1 MEAIVIHLVAGKSGL
16 KHSQDRGH
24 SSSTIPLQCPWG
36 GGAPLDLS
44 YIKRC
49 AHTIHFSGVHNRR
62 DLVYPRRAD
71 ISLAQHRDT
80 QVDAFLYENM
90 PKMGKSLNDKPG
102 VSPDWLEL
110 TGIVFAIVKQ
120 EMPEAD
126 GSLPQHIRPEYMRF
140 LLHVLFILGRF
151 APESR
156 FLLVWSGPKTMSD
169 QAQRAITTRAFRE
182 KA

>member
-1 MEAIVIHLVAGKSGL
+1 M
-16 KHSQDRGH
+16 
-24 SSSTIPLQCPWG
+24 PLG
-36 GGAPLDLS
+36 GQQAPLDLS

-80 QVDAFLYENM
+80 QKVDAFLYENM